1 MTERPAYKRLGVD
14 ERRRQLLDA
23 GTGLFAEQAYEE
35 ISMNDVARAAGVSKA
50 LLYHYFASKTELF
63 KAAVAH
69 SAAELEAAIEP
80 SGDGTPVEQLTQSL
94 ERYLE
99 WIETH
104 ARAWSKLM
112 QSAAALPEARELIE
126 GFRQRTMQIVLAQ
139 LTGARKPRP
148 VLRAA
153 ITGWLG
159 YMDAVILDW
168 AKTKDIPREQLRDLL
183 LAAFAASLTAAHQ
196 IDPKIQLVP
205 PPSPTP
211 SDQ

>member
-1 MTERPAYKRLGVD
+1 MAQRPSYKRLGVD

-23 GTGLFAEQAYEE
+23 GTALFAQRAYEE
-35 ISMNDVARAAGVSKA
+35 ISMRDVARAAGVSKP

-63 KAAVAH
+63 KAAVAK

-80 SGDGTPVEQLTQSL
+80 SGDGTPLQQLTHSL
-94 ERYLE
+94 EHYLE

-126 GFRQRTMQIVLAQ
+126 GFRQRTMDTVLAQ
-139 LTGARKPRP
+139 LTGTREPRP

-183 LAAFAASLTAAHQ
+183 LAAFAATLTTAHQ
-196 IDPKIQLVP
+196 IDPKTQTLAP
-205 PPSPTP
+205 PN
-211 SDQ
+211 